1 MLGNVNQ
8 TVFSNFPEDDIC
20 TGDRGNRYFTADS
33 PGPTDIL
40 LLLECI
46 SASLVFITIDFVPSE
61 TRFATR
67 FTPITISSLADDLLE
82 SFLSLSFL
90 TAETLL
96 LITSF
101 LDARP

>member
-1 MLGNVNQ
+1 MPGNVNQ
-8 TVFSNFPEDDIC
+8 TDFSNFPEDDIC
-20 TGDRGNRYFTADS
+20 TGDTGNRYFTADS

-61 TRFATR
+61 TRFAAR
-67 FTPITISSLADDLLE
+67 FTPITISSLADLLE
-82 SFLSLSFL
+82 GFLSPSFL
-90 TAETLL
+90 TVETLL